1 LKRKLLIDKGGKNM
15 YEMKYAYELTEKDW
29 ENIKLSNPKVY
40 EVLQNRINDNT
51 YSDIVVIFDKDGK
64 FVFFDYVD

>member
-1 LKRKLLIDKGGKNM
+1 M
-15 YEMKYAYELTEKDW
+15 YEMKYTYELTEKDW

-40 EVLQNRINDNT
+40 EVLQNRKKDNT

>member
-1 LKRKLLIDKGGKNM
+1 M
-15 YEMKYAYELTEKDW
+15 YEMKYTYELTEKDW

-40 EVLQNRINDNT
+40 EVLQNRKKDNT

-64 FVFFDYVD
+64 FVLFDYVD

>member
-1 LKRKLLIDKGGKNM
+1 MRENM